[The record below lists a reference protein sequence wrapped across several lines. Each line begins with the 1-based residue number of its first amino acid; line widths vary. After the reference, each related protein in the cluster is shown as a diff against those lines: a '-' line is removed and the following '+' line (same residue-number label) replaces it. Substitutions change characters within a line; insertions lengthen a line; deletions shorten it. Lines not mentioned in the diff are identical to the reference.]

1 MIMKTKLT
9 LMLLS
14 NRSKIKI
21 KEKKLKMINQVNI
34 GDKIEGWKMIH
45 QIWAWGLIRKIVA
58 RKGTNLEK

>member
-1 MIMKTKLT
+1 MKTKLT

-14 NRSKIKI
+14 NLSKIKI

-45 QIWAWGLIRKIVA
+45 QIWA
-58 RKGTNLEK
+58 

>member
-14 NRSKIKI
+14 NLSKIKI
-21 KEKKLKMINQVNI
+21 KEKRLKMINQVNI

-45 QIWAWGLIRKIVA
+45 QMWAWGLIRKIVA
-58 RKGTNLEK
+58 RKEAKLEK